1 MTLWSAALLVS
12 SGAAHAYTVRECV
25 EKWYPQAKV
34 GQQIYELHPVKTV
47 DCQKH
52 DIEMKSSRFGTIDG
66 KGYFI
71 TDSESTTYACPR
83 VGSGVGI
90 PIFACMLP
98 AALQRNV
105 VYETREYYLL
115 TPHGADLRPLGK
127 SLYSTDGRTVF
138 RFTTPINDADPATFQ
153 LLDSD
158 GADHNPDWARDSTH
172 IYYRDTSVPDMV
184 PDEVRFAGPFVLND
198 GRVFEVD
205 LNRVH
210 TRPDV
215 RPTLTLLAAQA
226 PYYGSLVSDGQRI
239 YLDGKALDGVHADN
253 FHLLSPSCPV
263 PGHPDLHCVEGIPL
277 ASESSKEFRLARAG
291 NDVLYFRSITEVN
304 KVVRIAD
311 VPDFVYFQPAAAG
324 LVLGISGQRLFYLS
338 SYGTPPEKGFAF
350 MGRISGPIAGELIDE
365 SGFITS
371 FPWSDLKS
379 CSEESA
385 IPPWPKSD
393 DLARLGSLRLLP
405 DAEVPEGFAVALEN
419 ERYRYLFVS
428 RDKQNTRD
436 TVIDLHDG
444 RRMQADC
451 K

>member
-1 MTLWSAALLVS
+1 MTLWSAALLAS

-47 DCQKH
+47 DCQKR

-90 PIFACMLP
+90 PTFACMLP

-105 VYETREYYLL
+105 VYEKREYYLL

-153 LLDSD
+153 LLDTD
-158 GADHNPDWARDSTH
+158 GADHNLDWARDSTH

-198 GRVFEVD
+198 GRV
-205 LNRVH
+205 
-210 TRPDV
+210 
-215 RPTLTLLAAQA
+215 
-226 PYYGSLVSDGQRI
+226 
-239 YLDGKALDGVHADN
+239 
-253 FHLLSPSCPV
+253 
-263 PGHPDLHCVEGIPL
+263 PL
-277 ASESSKEFRLARAG
+277 
-291 NDVLYFRSITEVN
+291 
-304 KVVRIAD
+304 
-311 VPDFVYFQPAAAG
+311 
-324 LVLGISGQRLFYLS
+324 
-338 SYGTPPEKGFAF
+338 EKGFAF

-365 SGFITS
+365 SGFVTS
-371 FPWSDLKS
+371 FPWSNLKS
-379 CSEESA
+379 CSEESD

-393 DLARLGSLRLLP
+393 DLVRLGSLRLLP

-428 RDKQNTRD
+428 RDKRNTRD
-436 TVIDLHDG
+436 MVIDLQDG
-444 RRMQADC
+444 RRIQADC